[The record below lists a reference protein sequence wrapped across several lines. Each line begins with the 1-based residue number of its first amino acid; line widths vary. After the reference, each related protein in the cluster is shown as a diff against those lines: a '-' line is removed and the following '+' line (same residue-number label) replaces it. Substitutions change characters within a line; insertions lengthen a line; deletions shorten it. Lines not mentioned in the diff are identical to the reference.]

1 MGIQIRKEL
10 RKFNKSANNLNVAQS
25 GSGCVGKGYD
35 VNGINFHLCS
45 RLLAENTLPLQFSPK
60 GMQKS
65 VKSKKHCLL
74 KGVLAAVCVS
84 VVVVVGVGV
93 RACGLKMDNK
103 KLIAT
108 NSCAIFSVRLETVHR

>member
-1 MGIQIRKEL
+1 
-10 RKFNKSANNLNVAQS
+10 
-25 GSGCVGKGYD
+25 
-35 VNGINFHLCS
+35 
-45 RLLAENTLPLQFSPK
+45 LLAENTLPLQFSPK

-74 KGVLAAVCVS
+74 KGVLAAVCV
-84 VVVVVGVGV
+84 VVGVGVGV

-108 NSCAIFSVRLETVHR
+108 NSCAIFSVRLETVHRER